1 MRAVFL
7 YGPPGVGKLTI
18 GQALAGL
25 TGFKLVHN
33 QLSVNLVSAVFPF
46 SSEPWTRLL
55 RRVRRE
61 VFDAA
66 SSEGVDLIVTG
77 VYNGTA
83 EVANAWHTMLEAIEV
98 AGGTVLWVRL
108 TCDIPELMNRVQE
121 PSRSPYG
128 KLTDPQV
135 LVDRLAREDLFP
147 TIPFQ
152 PHVSIDVTST
162 QPEDVARHIVEH
174 YRLPDVRVDEDI

>member
-18 GQALAGL
+18 GRALAGL

-33 QLSVNLVSAVFPF
+33 HLSVNLAVALFPF
-46 SSEPWTRLL
+46 GSKPWTRLL

-77 VYNGTA
+77 VYSGTA
-83 EVANAWHTMLEAIEV
+83 EVTNAWHTMLEPIE
-98 AGGTVLWVRL
+98 ASGGTVLWVRL
-108 TCDIPELMNRVQE
+108 TCDIPELLSRVQE
-121 PSRSPYG
+121 QSRSIYG
-128 KLTDPQV
+128 KITDPQF
-135 LVDRLAREDLFP
+135 LVDRMAREDLFP

-152 PHVSIDVTST
+152 PHISIDVTDA
-162 QPEDVARHIVEH
+162 QPEDAARHIVEH
-174 YRLPDVRVDEDI
+174 YRLTDMRASEDK